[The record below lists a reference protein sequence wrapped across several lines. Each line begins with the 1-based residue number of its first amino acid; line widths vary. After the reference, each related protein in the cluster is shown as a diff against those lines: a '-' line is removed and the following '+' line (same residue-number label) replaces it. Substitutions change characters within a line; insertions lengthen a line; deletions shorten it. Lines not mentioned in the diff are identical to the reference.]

1 MCIKMMNDKEA
12 AEYAD
17 RLEKVIPAIR
27 QGETGPLTEQRE
39 QALLDYLDSFSAQY
53 IRAKANATNKPVSL
67 VISDLIHRELASI
80 S

>member
-1 MCIKMMNDKEA
+1 MNDKEA

-17 RLEKVIPAIR
+17 RLEKTIPAIR

-39 QALLDYLDSFSAQY
+39 QAILGYLDSFSAQY
-53 IRAKANATNKPVSL
+53 IRAKANATNKPASL
-67 VISDLIHRELASI
+67 VISDLVRNELASI